1 MPPYAK
7 SRSAIAAV
15 SAALFFWLISPIEYT
30 QPMAHGASEPPKS
43 RSSLSVT
50 HTATYCSGLEKA
62 AAMAALAAL
71 RKRFL
76 SESTTLVFRTRD
88 GSTASAEA
96 MRLVQLLRA
105 GCTVEGSRSA
115 CTRDEAQARSARTRR
130 ISDDGLCRRGRCSLD
145 GYAAAAGGG
154 EVSRDPTVNK
164 EAHASTHARF
174 SHAPPSC
181 DHHDHHVTSLSIL

>member
-1 MPPYAK
+1 M
-7 SRSAIAAV
+7 

-96 MRLVQLLRA
+96 MRLVRLLRA

-115 CTRDEAQARSARTRR
+115 CTRDEAQARSSRTRRRR
-130 ISDDGLCRRGRCSLD
+130 ISDSRLPMWTLLVG

>member
-1 MPPYAK
+1 
-7 SRSAIAAV
+7 
-15 SAALFFWLISPIEYT
+15 
-30 QPMAHGASEPPKS
+30 MAHGASEPPKS

-96 MRLVQLLRA
+96 MRLVRLLRA

-130 ISDDGLCRRGRCSLD
+130 LRIADDGLPPWTLLVG

-164 EAHASTHARF
+164 EAHASTHARTLDSATRPHHATIMIITSPRSPSCS
-174 SHAPPSC
+174 SHRHAKGLPPSIT
-181 DHHDHHVTSLSIL
+181 DP